1 MATDLQ
7 LSGIIVNEVESDSKL
22 AEISQQEILGSNQIF
37 FTRDGVGDDN
47 AVGLPIGAIFASAI
61 PIVDA
66 RVHLLDGSTISQSG
80 IYEEFAM
87 LVKSL
92 VASGQPISCSQSD
105 FDTDVLNTGN
115 CGKFVVDD
123 TAGTIRLPKITTF
136 IQGLTSITNIGESL
150 GAGIPNI
157 TGKWTSGWNVTGR
170 GFHNL
175 SASGAFY
182 DSYTAGLHDGAGR
195 IQGTDDNNTGT
206 KGYPWF
212 DAKRGETKSDGTI
225 KNDVYGKSDTVQP
238 NATQFPYYIVL
249 ASGYKSK
256 KSLDVD
262 NIMNEVNKNAG
273 EIRGVDEKV
282 NTKTTLDE
290 VYPVGSIYLTVNA
303 HGSPAKI
310 FGGTWELIQGKFLLG
325 ATTGVEQTDL
335 TNLGYSRSSNNYH
348 YWTDSAGNRHSIT
361 PNSDNYSTVSGE
373 VKHTLTTAEMP
384 SHYHYV
390 GAGANDA
397 TGYHASGSKVGH
409 IGIWNATG
417 YGRNSDSS
425 GGGGAHNNMPP
436 YYVVYIYKRV
446 S

>member
-7 LSGIIVNEVESDSKL
+7 LNGIVVNEVESDSKL
-22 AEISQQEILGSNQIF
+22 AEISQQETLGSNQIF

-92 VASGQPISCSQSD
+92 VASGQPISCTQAE
-105 FDTDVLNTGN
+105 FNEDVSKTGN

-136 IQGLTSITNIGESL
+136 IQGLTNITNIG
-150 GAGIPNI
+150 
-157 TGKWTSGWNVTGR
+157 TSIE
-170 GFHNL
+170 
-175 SASGAFY
+175 
-182 DSYTAGLHDGAGR
+182 AGLPDITHTHPQYITANSGTYMGR
-195 IQGTDDNNTGT
+195 QDYSVDKSSSDIYPHVDTGVNST
-206 KGYPWF
+206 V
-212 DAKRGETKSDGTI
+212 SSI
-225 KNDVYGKSDTVQP
+225 YGKSDTVQP

-282 NTKTTLDE
+282 NTKTSLAE
-290 VYPVGSIYLTVNA
+290 VYPVGSIYLTINP
-303 HGSPAKI
+303 HGSPASI
-310 FGGTWELIQGKFLLG
+310 FGGTWELIPEGYSLWTASSG
-325 ATTGVEQTDL
+325 AGETISAGLPNITASASFTTNGQNGFISSTSGAFTSSSSV
-335 TNLGYSRSSNNYH
+335 GYTVGTSGAATSSRNRTLSLNASRSS
-348 YWTDSAGNRHSIT
+348 SIYG
-361 PNSDNYSTVSGE
+361 SSTTVQ
-373 VKHTLTTAEMP
+373 
-384 SHYHYV
+384 
-390 GAGANDA
+390 
-397 TGYHASGSKVGH
+397 
-409 IGIWNATG
+409 
-417 YGRNSDSS
+417 
-425 GGGGAHNNMPP
+425 PP
-436 YYVVYIYKRV
+436 AYKIYAYKRI